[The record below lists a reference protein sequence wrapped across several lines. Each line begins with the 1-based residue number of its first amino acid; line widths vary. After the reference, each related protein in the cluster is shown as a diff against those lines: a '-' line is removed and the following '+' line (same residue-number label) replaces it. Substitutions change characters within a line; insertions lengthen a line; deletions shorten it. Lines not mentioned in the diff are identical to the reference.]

1 MTDFIILFVASISAG
16 MLGALTGLGGG
27 AIIVPLLSIGF
38 GVPMHQAVGASLICI
53 IGTSSGAASAYVREG
68 FTNLR
73 VGIFL
78 EVATTLGA
86 IGGAMLAG
94 LLPENLLAIIF
105 GAILILTVLLNLH
118 PKPNYEYP
126 RIKGSWSERL
136 KLYGSYPNA
145 NNKISYA
152 ARNVLAGFSMMGFA
166 GMISGLLGLGGG
178 AFKVLAMDNIMKL
191 PFKVSTTTSNFMI
204 GVTAA
209 ASALI
214 YFQRGDILPQL
225 AAPVL
230 LGVVVGSV
238 TGARIF
244 MKAKVKSL
252 KILFAFVVSS
262 ISIYMIYNALKNIL

>member
-38 GVPMHQAVGASLICI
+38 GVPIHQAVGASLICI

-105 GAILILTVLLNLH
+105 GAILILTVLLNLR

-136 KLYGSYPNA
+136 KLCGSYPNA

-244 MKAKVKSL
+244 MKAKVKAL